1 MLLHPRLD
9 ERSVD
14 VLPVVVEFLERHVGF
29 LLEVGDTADNHLVG
43 HDYSVELI

>member
-14 VLPVVVEFLERHVGF
+14 IHPVVVEFLKGHVRF
-29 LLEVGDTADNHLVG
+29 LLQVGDAADDLLVG
-43 HDYSVELI
+43 HDSCVKLV